1 MKLELIIG
9 IIIVSVIVL
18 GFVIGAIIP
27 ETNEGCT
34 EIGCRCEGVSG
45 ERSCNS
51 CSFSDHIFTTGI
63 LNVVQQCRASEIII
77 CGNDAQ
83 VDSRIDLANKKCTT
97 DWYVFGFNLRYLGTN
112 PEKTV
117 SNTNVNKIVTSIDGN
132 KGPEG
137 GIHNLPRGCYV
148 MKKRIA
154 EEFDCFGCVGN
165 FCKDEDLQIW
175 DYIGQDIAAEKGHVC
190 IESEEKGCTLG

>member
-1 MKLELIIG
+1 MKLGLIIG

-18 GFVIGAIIP
+18 GFVIGAVIP

-34 EIGCRCEGVSG
+34 EIGCRCEGVSS

-77 CGNDAQ
+77 CENNAQ
-83 VDSRIDLANKKCTT
+83 VDSRIDLATKKCTT
-97 DWYVFGFNLRYLGTN
+97 DWYIFGINLRYLGTN

-117 SNTNVNKIVTSIDGN
+117 TVSNILLA
-132 KGPEG
+132 P
-137 GIHNLPRGCYV
+137 
-148 MKKRIA
+148 
-154 EEFDCFGCVGN
+154 
-165 FCKDEDLQIW
+165 Q
-175 DYIGQDIAAEKGHVC
+175 
-190 IESEEKGCTLG
+190 